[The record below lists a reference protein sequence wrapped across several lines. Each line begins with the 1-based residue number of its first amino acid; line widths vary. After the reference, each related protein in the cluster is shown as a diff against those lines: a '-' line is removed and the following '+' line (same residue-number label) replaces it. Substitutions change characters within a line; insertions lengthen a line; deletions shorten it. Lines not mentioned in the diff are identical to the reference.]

1 MYESIKL
8 MSFNQFNVFRTFA
21 SIFFASLGKNAS
33 MRAVFDITSFSH
45 LISLIRQ
52 VVAEGQKHM
61 LQPLGKPIDR
71 CCVVLSV
78 ITDAKSFAICPDD
91 LNNFLADEKTVLPFF
106 APIFKYKGSIRRHT
120 VLWGIDERQKVAT
133 GEKKNTRFSI
143 FGRST
148 YVHSTIIYLIFC
160 LRQHYLL
167 SNNKHTFFHSIS
179 EVIFHF

>member
-21 SIFFASLGKNAS
+21 SIFFAGLGKNAS

-91 LNNFLADEKTVLPFF
+91 LNNFLADEKTVLRLYSN
-106 APIFKYKGSIRRHT
+106 IKGLSEDT
-120 VLWGIDERQKVAT
+120 LCSGVLMNGKKWLQ
-133 GEKKNTRFSI
+133 EKKEHAF
-143 FGRST
+143 
-148 YVHSTIIYLIFC
+148 
-160 LRQHYLL
+160 
-167 SNNKHTFFHSIS
+167 
-179 EVIFHF
+179 